1 MTNGALD
8 RHKPLFLL
16 VGSLAAASLLLYAA
30 VFAPKVRAID
40 GLKSE
45 AAARQERASSS
56 LRQWEEMPRSKD
68 EKTRA
73 WEEAVARFDER
84 VPGEPE
90 QERFMAEV
98 GALVVR
104 RQLREFRLSVSGGMD
119 AAPAGGAAQGPVAS
133 TPAPGGTPGE
143 GGTPESGPS
152 FTEIRYRLVFTSAY
166 RNLADFLDDL
176 PRLKRLVAIRSVTIR
191 ETEGKTETALEISIF
206 HRGTP

>member
-1 MTNGALD
+1 MANGALD
-8 RHKPLFLL
+8 RYKPLLLL
-16 VGSLAAASLLLYAA
+16 VGSLGTASLLLYAA
-30 VFAPKVRAID
+30 VFAPKLRAID
-40 GLKSE
+40 GLKAE

-56 LRQWEEMPRSKD
+56 LRQWEEMPRRKD

-84 VPGEPE
+84 VPRGPE

-104 RQLREFRLSVSGGMD
+104 RQLREFRLSVADGMD
-119 AAPAGGAAQGPVAS
+119 AASAVGTAQGPVAS
-133 TPAPGGTPGE
+133 APAPGGTSGE

-152 FTEIRYRLVFTSAY
+152 FTEIRYRLLFCSAY
-166 RNLADFLDDL
+166 RDLADFLDDL

-191 ETEGKTETALEISIF
+191 ESEGKMETALEISIF
-206 HRGTP
+206 HRTAP

>member
-1 MTNGALD
+1 MANGALD

-30 VFAPKVRAID
+30 VLAPKIRAID
-40 GLKSE
+40 GLKAE

-56 LRQWEEMPRSKD
+56 LRQWEEMPRGKD
-68 EKTRA
+68 EKARA
-73 WEEAVARFDER
+73 WETAVARFDER
-84 VPGEPE
+84 IPSRPE

-98 GALVVR
+98 VALVVR
-104 RQLREFRLSVSGGMD
+104 RQLREFRLSVSDGMD
-119 AAPAGGAAQGPVAS
+119 AASAVGAAQGPAAS
-133 TPAPGGTPGE
+133 APAPGGTPGE

-152 FTEIRYRLVFTSAY
+152 FTEIRYRLVFSSAY
-166 RNLADFLDDL
+166 RDLADFLDEL

-191 ETEGKTETALEISIF
+191 EKEGKTETALEISIF